1 MPNFGT
7 NDNDRRTA
15 EAMERIWAARR
26 KEQVMS
32 EVKALT
38 DTEIADR
45 RRRLDTLSR
54 VLFGYFNDPKSIPS
68 SRSSSEVAESAV
80 EAIDALRQRA
90 EQADASADT
99 YALLLRKLTKDDTLL
114 AAYRRSKNLDHR
126 GVPVV
131 SDVVL
136 EMLRQEEA
144 ALGRAK

>member
-1 MPNFGT
+1 MPNFGV
-7 NDNDRRTA
+7 NERDQRTA
-15 EAMERIWAARR
+15 EALEKIWADRR

-32 EVKALT
+32 EVKPFEQH
-38 DTEIADR
+38 EIDAIVR
-45 RRRLDTLSR
+45 EERE
-54 VLFGYFNDPKSIPS
+54 FNDVGGCSACD
-68 SRSSSEVAESAV
+68 VARFVAT
-80 EAIDALRQRA
+80 IDHWRQRA

-136 EMLRQEEA
+136 EMLRKEEA
-144 ALGRAK
+144 ALGREK

>member
-15 EAMERIWAARR
+15 EALEKIWAQQR
-26 KEQVMS
+26 KEQAMSSVYTDDQFDKMLLAMGPFSMS
-32 EVKALT
+32 EQRMIDYAL
-38 DTEIADR
+38 
-45 RRRLDTLSR
+45 
-54 VLFGYFNDPKSIPS
+54 
-68 SRSSSEVAESAV
+68 
-80 EAIDALRQRA
+80 ALRQRA

-136 EMLRQEEA
+136 EMLRKEEA
-144 ALGRAK
+144 ALGREK

>member
-1 MPNFGT
+1 MPNFGV

-15 EAMERIWAARR
+15 EAMERIWAAQR

-32 EVKALT
+32 SVYTDEQFDKMLLAMGPFSMSEQRMIDYAL
-38 DTEIADR
+38 
-45 RRRLDTLSR
+45 
-54 VLFGYFNDPKSIPS
+54 
-68 SRSSSEVAESAV
+68 
-80 EAIDALRQRA
+80 ALRQRA

-136 EMLRQEEA
+136 EMLRKEEA
-144 ALGRAK
+144 ALGREK

>member
-1 MPNFGT
+1 MPNFGV

-15 EAMERIWAARR
+15 EAMERIWAAQR

-32 EVKALT
+32 SVYTDEQFDKMLLAMGPFSMSEQRMIDYAL
-38 DTEIADR
+38 
-45 RRRLDTLSR
+45 
-54 VLFGYFNDPKSIPS
+54 
-68 SRSSSEVAESAV
+68 
-80 EAIDALRQRA
+80 ALRQRA

-136 EMLRQEEA
+136 EMLRKEEA

>member
-1 MPNFGT
+1 MPNFGV

-15 EAMERIWAARR
+15 EAMERIWAAQR

-32 EVKALT
+32 EVLT
-38 DTEIADR
+38 EQQICFIR
-45 RRRLDTLSR
+45 SN
-54 VLFGYFNDPKSIPS
+54 VESKGYASDAAMRDIPLLL
-68 SRSSSEVAESAV
+68 AT
-80 EAIDALRQRA
+80 IDHWRQRA

-131 SDVVL
+131 SETVL

>member
-1 MPNFGT
+1 MSSVYTDEQF
-7 NDNDRRTA
+7 DKMLL
-15 EAMERIWAARR
+15 AMGPFS
-26 KEQVMS
+26 MS
-32 EVKALT
+32 EQRMIDYAL
-38 DTEIADR
+38 
-45 RRRLDTLSR
+45 
-54 VLFGYFNDPKSIPS
+54 
-68 SRSSSEVAESAV
+68 
-80 EAIDALRQRA
+80 ALRQRA

-131 SDVVL
+131 SETVL

>member
-1 MPNFGT
+1 MPNFGV

-32 EVKALT
+32 SVYTDEQFDKMLLAMGPFSTSEQRIIDYAL
-38 DTEIADR
+38 
-45 RRRLDTLSR
+45 
-54 VLFGYFNDPKSIPS
+54 
-68 SRSSSEVAESAV
+68 
-80 EAIDALRQRA
+80 ALRQRA

-136 EMLRQEEA
+136 EMLRKEEA

>member
-1 MPNFGT
+1 MPNFGV

-15 EAMERIWAARR
+15 EAMERIWAAQR

-32 EVKALT
+32 EVLP
-38 DTEIADR
+38 TEEMLMAQRLMADMPDQIQNFFNSDVR
-45 RRRLDTLSR
+45 K
-54 VLFGYFNDPKSIPS
+54 LF
-68 SRSSSEVAESAV
+68 AT
-80 EAIDALRQRA
+80 IDHWRQRA

-131 SDVVL
+131 SETVL

>member
-1 MPNFGT
+1 MPNFGV

-15 EAMERIWAARR
+15 EAMERIWAAQR

-32 EVKALT
+32 SVYTDEQFDKMLLAMGPFSMSEQRMIDYAL
-38 DTEIADR
+38 
-45 RRRLDTLSR
+45 
-54 VLFGYFNDPKSIPS
+54 
-68 SRSSSEVAESAV
+68 
-80 EAIDALRQRA
+80 ALRQRA

>member
-1 MPNFGT
+1 
-7 NDNDRRTA
+7 
-15 EAMERIWAARR
+15 
-26 KEQVMS
+26 MS
-32 EVKALT
+32 EVLP
-38 DTEIADR
+38 TEEMLMAQRLMADMPDQIQNFFNSDVR
-45 RRRLDTLSR
+45 K
-54 VLFGYFNDPKSIPS
+54 LF
-68 SRSSSEVAESAV
+68 AT
-80 EAIDALRQRA
+80 IDHWRQRA

-131 SDVVL
+131 SETVL